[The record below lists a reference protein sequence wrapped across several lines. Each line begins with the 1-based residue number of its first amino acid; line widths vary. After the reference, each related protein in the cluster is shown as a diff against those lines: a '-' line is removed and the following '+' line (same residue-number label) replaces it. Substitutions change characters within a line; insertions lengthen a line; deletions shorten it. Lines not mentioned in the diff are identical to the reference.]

1 MIFAILT
8 IDIEIFSIDILHMNQ
23 RMLQLYDNITQD
35 IYVQYGYQD
44 RVAKIIIAEK
54 QYLEALILAINNLTQ
69 RLIEWT
75 RI

>member
-23 RMLQLYDNITQD
+23 RMLQLYDIITQD
-35 IYVQYGYQD
+35 IYVTYGYQD
-44 RVAKIIIAEK
+44 RVAKIIIVGIRC
-54 QYLEALILAINNLTQ
+54 LGALILAINNLTQ